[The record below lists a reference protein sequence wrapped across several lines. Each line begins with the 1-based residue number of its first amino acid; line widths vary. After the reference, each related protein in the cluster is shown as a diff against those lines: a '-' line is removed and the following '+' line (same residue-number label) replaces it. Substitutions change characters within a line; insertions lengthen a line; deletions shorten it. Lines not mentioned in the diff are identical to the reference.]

1 MANVHNLKDYKKA
14 NVYVTHLQAILK
26 VIDLSI
32 RGLTMF
38 EVYTP
43 VGRILTNLKN
53 EKIVLEAHLTEQ
65 KRILKERGRTN
76 E

>member
-1 MANVHNLKDYKKA
+1 
-14 NVYVTHLQAILK
+14 LQAILK